1 MQNDILLETL
11 TVRETLDYVAG
22 LRLARSKAERRIIVD
37 QIIIDLKL
45 EKCVDA
51 VIGGANYK
59 GISGG

>member
-1 MQNDILLETL
+1 M
-11 TVRETLDYVAG
+11 RETLDYVAG